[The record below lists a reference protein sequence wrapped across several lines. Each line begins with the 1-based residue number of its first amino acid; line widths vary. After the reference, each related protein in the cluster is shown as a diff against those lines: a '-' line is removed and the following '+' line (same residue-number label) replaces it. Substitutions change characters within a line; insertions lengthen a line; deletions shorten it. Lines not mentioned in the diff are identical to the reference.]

1 LASPIAAAFLFAAT
15 GSAFAQ
21 SCPQPLA
28 SATRLVLV
36 TTDGM
41 ATATARMQRFERAAP
56 GAVWQPAGGPQSA
69 LIGRNGM
76 AWAQTFRSLAKAG
89 EPIKVDGD
97 KRAPAGI
104 YRIGSS
110 FGFGASSRP
119 GYLRVQ
125 AGTVCVDDAASPA
138 YNTISS
144 RAKVGVA
151 VHGEN
156 MWRIAAYRHGL
167 LVDYPTDRLARAGS
181 CIFIHIRMPGAAGT
195 AGCVAIAEPDMI
207 ALQDFAEP
215 GAVLAILP
223 EVARSRLSGCLPAV
237 N

>member
-1 LASPIAAAFLFAAT
+1 MVPVA
-15 GSAFAQ
+15 AFAQ
-21 SCPQPLA
+21 SCPPPLA

-36 TTDGM
+36 TADGM
-41 ATATARMQRFERAAP
+41 TTPSARMQRFERAVF
-56 GAVWQPAGGPQSA
+56 GAAWQPAGGPQSA
-69 LIGRNGM
+69 LIGRGGM
-76 AWAQTFRSLAKAG
+76 AWAQSFRSLAKPG

-104 YRIGSS
+104 YRIGNS

-125 AGTVCVDDAASPA
+125 TGTVCVDDAASPA

-144 RAKVGVA
+144 RAKVGA
-151 VHGEN
+151 SVHGEN
-156 MWRIAAYRHGL
+156 MWRVAAYRHGL
-167 LVDYPTDRLARAGS
+167 LVDYPTDRRARAGS
-181 CIFIHIRMPGAAGT
+181 CIFIHIRMPGATGT
-195 AGCVAIAEPDMI
+195 AGCVAVPEPDVI
-207 ALQDFAEP
+207 ALQGFAEP

-223 EVARSRLSGCLPAV
+223 EAARGRLAGCLPAV